1 MRHAQFPLGVEG
13 TLVLQEDP
21 SSRWSCI
28 GTTAVSATELMA
40 MRTISPTTV
49 LRFTSCPR

>member
-1 MRHAQFPLGVEG
+1 MRQAQFPVGVEG
-13 TLVLQEDP
+13 MLIRQEAP

-40 MRTISPTTV
+40 MRTISPAAV
-49 LRFTSCPR
+49 RRFTSRPR